1 MADLSRIQADL
12 PTMIVGATS
21 TGSPT
26 TPVAADVNGNML
38 VKDFSDGILAGIL
51 PAVAGLTGGS
61 VTTAAPTYSTA
72 TIDALS
78 LTTAGNLRV
87 DGSSV
92 TQPVSGTVTQ
102 IHTDIVPAAQ
112 NITAL
117 DVSTTSLVGANGQV
131 FYFGT
136 PTAGSTAVFVLS
148 SINAV
153 QIQST
158 VIGAGGTLVV
168 ETTMDGTSWVRPNVY
183 QPSTQS
189 YTNGLTAPFIAI
201 VNTAGC
207 AQIRVRSTVSWTG
220 NASILVHETLN
231 QRPITIADALPP
243 GANTIGGVNQSGA
256 WTNTVTQ
263 ATGTNL
269 HTVVDS
275 GTIAATQSGT
285 WTVNSHTQDG
295 AGAAI
300 TSINSQLE
308 TADILNTSSQYRAQS
323 VTTTAAEALGAAT
336 ILANRKFISITPT
349 NGTIYW
355 GTSNTV
361 TTATGSPL
369 IANSTLFLSVGV
381 NIHIFVIAAA
391 TTDARILEAS

>member
-308 TADILNTSSQYRAQS
+308 TADIINTSSQFRAQS
-323 VTTTAAEALGAAT
+323 VTTTAAQALGAASALT
-336 ILANRKFISITPT
+336 NRKFIQITPT
-349 NGTIYW
+349 NGTIFY
-355 GTSNTV
+355 GTSASV
-361 TTATGSPL
+361 TTANGSPL
-369 IANSTLFLSVGV
+369 LSGQTLTISFGTTVQLW
-381 NIHIFVIAAA
+381 VIAAG
-391 TTDARILEAS
+391 TVDTRVLEGS